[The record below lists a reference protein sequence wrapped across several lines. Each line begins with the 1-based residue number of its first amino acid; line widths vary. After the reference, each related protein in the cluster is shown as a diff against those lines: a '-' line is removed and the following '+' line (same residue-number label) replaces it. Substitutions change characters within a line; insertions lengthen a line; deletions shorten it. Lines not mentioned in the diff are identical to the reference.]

1 LVRSP
6 SSSSSNIEETSPN
19 GSINK
24 NEAKWSR
31 FLSRFDNNEDDTSWF
46 ETTKRGKLVTDDD
59 VTITLDEKMK
69 SVLTNTYGLTLPHN
83 N

>member
-1 LVRSP
+1 MLTILMMLMLHWFEVRH
-6 SSSSSNIEETSPN
+6 
-19 GSINK
+19 K
-24 NEAKWSR
+24 NEPKWSR